1 MSLPELDSSDRTI
14 SEASLKEW
22 IPGVPF
28 SSVESASEAAFQIA
42 KLGFSL
48 DLHAKFWKLLAN
60 RLRSSKSPDKS
71 LRTVS
76 RFLSNSDSPESLAS
90 LWVKDLASFESFFEV
105 IELVPSIANV
115 IIDDPEAFDLIRS
128 SGGKSLEQHSLR
140 DEILT
145 EVATARSVLQVSKSL
160 LRYRQRE
167 SARIAFGLF
176 ARNVSPS
183 ESFRQLSS
191 LAEAVLQTAFDV
203 AMRYTMEKLGR
214 PMLPSGYGAKSSLI
228 AFRQLGA
235 NQLGFESNI
244 HGMLL
249 AETNGRTDHS
259 SMIANAEFFDR
270 FVLNFRVVLSADQA
284 DTEVYRIQFSK
295 PAPFQS
301 SSVVVDSGL
310 AFQHYDLRGRTW
322 ERQEFVQSRPIAGD
336 REFGLAFLEQLQ
348 PWVYRRYLGD
358 PDIAG
363 LGVNQ
368 RKLQRRLTA
377 ATNQVVN
384 TAEAR
389 QAAED
394 IEQVVLFHQLL
405 HGHEYPATRV
415 GNTLEAMKKLVEHN
429 LLRKSEATLLE
440 ECYTQFRRSDA
451 WKQLHVFEDDLDATV
466 EDQIKISEAIEAS
479 RRVIQVRLVES
490 FPENLPISDETD
502 LILDPKPEP
511 FWVEQVLASHKFKN
525 PDLAYQHLIEMA
537 EEEVAILS
545 TRKCR
550 YYLSRIAAPLLQAIS
565 ATPDPDETLANLA
578 KMSAS
583 LGGKGVLW
591 ELLAGSPPT
600 MQLIVRL
607 CATSDYLVGLIS
619 QSPGMIDE
627 LMDSLLLNH
636 LPRRDELEYMLAEL
650 CRQTDDIDRNLHSFK
665 NSLHLRVG
673 VRDILG
679 KDSLIDTHRALSDIV
694 EVCIQRILH
703 DEYETLVATYGKP
716 CNHLG
721 KPVAYSVVGL
731 GRLGGQEPNY
741 HSDFSVII
749 LFEDEGGTVHDR
761 SGKAG
766 DTTTCRHFFEQ
777 LAQRLMRR
785 CNRNVYAGKLFELD
799 VRFGPL
805 GKSGVLAMQL
815 DPFIEYFQSAT
826 ATTMER
832 LSLCKARPIAGN
844 TEFASKVIREFSR
857 FVCQAAFEDSDM
869 RAVLAYRNSIRQNV
883 AVDNIKHGEGGTLD
897 VECYVQSLQI
907 FHAKQHPEIL
917 VQGTLEAIRM
927 LDRYQIIPHDD
938 AKRLGDGFLVLREI
952 ESALR
957 LLNTTVRYDLPRS
970 EDALNKL
977 AFSIGWDSGQVV
989 REKVQRI
996 LSFNRATLSRFF
1008 QF

>member
-1 MSLPELDSSDRTI
+1 MSFPELDSSDPTFT
-14 SEASLKEW
+14 EASLSEW
-22 IPGVPF
+22 IREVPF
-28 SSVESASEAAFQIA
+28 SDTESAKDAVLQIA
-42 KLGFSL
+42 NLRFSSEL
-48 DLHAKFWKLLAN
+48 QKKFLN
-60 RLRSSKSPDKS
+60 RLNYRLRTSKTPDES
-71 LRTVS
+71 LRVIS
-76 RFLSNSDSPESLAS
+76 RFLKNSSFSESIVSRLVEDSA
-90 LWVKDLASFESFFEV
+90 AFETLIEA
-105 IELVPSIANV
+105 IELGPSIANTIV
-115 IIDDPEAFDLIRS
+115 DDSEAFELIRS
-128 SGGKSLEQHSLR
+128 SGGKTFEQTSLR

-145 EVATARSVLQVSKSL
+145 EVATARSIQQVSKSL
-160 LRYRQRE
+160 LRFRQRE
-167 SARIAFGLF
+167 STRIAFGLF
-176 ARNVSPS
+176 ARNVSLS
-183 ESFRQLSS
+183 EAFRQLSL

-235 NQLGFESNI
+235 NQLGFESTI
-244 HGMLL
+244 YGMLL
-249 AETNGRTDHS
+249 AETHGRTDHS
-259 SMIANAEFFDR
+259 RMIPNAEFFER
-270 FVLNFRVVLSADQA
+270 FVLNFRVVLSAEQA
-284 DTEVYRIQFSK
+284 DSEVYRIQFSK
-295 PAPFQS
+295 PAPCQS

-336 REFGLAFLEQLQ
+336 KAFGHAFLDQLQ

-368 RKLQRRLTA
+368 RKLHRRLTV
-377 ATNQVVN
+377 TSNQV
-384 TAEAR
+384 AEVVDVR

-415 GNTLEAMKKLVEHN
+415 GNTLEAMQKLAEHE
-429 LLRKSEATLLE
+429 LLHKSEAALLK
-440 ECYTQFRRSDA
+440 ECYTQFRRTDA
-451 WKQLHVFEDDLDATV
+451 WNRIHANDDDLTAKV
-466 EDQIKISEAIEAS
+466 EDRQKIVEAIDVS
-479 RRVIQVRLVES
+479 RRIIQARLVES
-490 FPENLPISDETD
+490 FPESLSTSEETD
-502 LILDPKPEP
+502 LILDPKPDSL
-511 FWVEQVLASHKFKN
+511 WVEQVLTTHNFKN
-525 PDLAYQHLIEMA
+525 YNLAYQHLIEMA

-550 YYLSRIAAPLLQAIS
+550 YYLSRIATSLLKAIA

-591 ELLAGSPPT
+591 ELVAGNPPT

-627 LMDSLLLNH
+627 LMDSLLLDH
-636 LPRRDELEYMLAEL
+636 LPRRDELESMLAEL

-673 VRDILG
+673 VRDVLG

-694 EVCIQRILH
+694 EVCIQRILN
-703 DEYETLVATYGKP
+703 DEYESLVANYGKP
-716 CNHLG
+716 CDQHG
-721 KPVAYSVVGL
+721 KPVAYTVVGL

-741 HSDFSVII
+741 GSDFSVII

-785 CNRNVYAGKLFELD
+785 CNRNHYAGKLFELD

-844 TEFASKVIREFSR
+844 PEFASKVLQKFSQ
-857 FVCQAAFEDSDM
+857 FVCQAAFEESDM
-869 RAVLAYRNSIRQNV
+869 RAVLAYRNSIRQHV
-883 AVDNIKHGEGGTLD
+883 AVDNLKHSEGGTLD
-897 VECYVQSLQI
+897 VECYVQALQI
-907 FHAKQHPEIL
+907 FHAKQYPEIL
-917 VQGTLEAIRM
+917 VPGTLEAIRI
-927 LDRYQIIPHDD
+927 LGRCQIIPHAD

-957 LLNTTVRYDLPRS
+957 LLNATVRHDLPHS
-970 EDALNKL
+970 EVALDKL
-977 AFSIGWDSGQVV
+977 AFLIGWDSGQVI
-989 REKVQRI
+989 RERVQDI
-996 LSFNRATLSRFF
+996 LSYNRATLSRFF
-1008 QF
+1008 QL